1 MDDTGHAMVRG
12 RCSALA
18 RRGVCAKP
26 SFCTPGAAIIRRVS
40 GDRTCAYC
48 GAPLGARDR
57 VCYRCQRAAS
67 GAAVPPFPGDGA
79 RAGRLARAAGVRE
92 RGTLP
97 PAGPRP
103 AGASPAEDGPGRRPG
118 PDQPIQFEVIWG
130 RDRRTYTMPASGA
143 TIGSTAE
150 SDIVI
155 PATFLSPL
163 HAYVSWRGDAWQ
175 VDSLSAGGSVLLR
188 GKAVRSGS
196 VAPGDVFRL
205 ADGVGNFVTV
215 NMPRTGRAR
224 PREGALRGPL
234 PGRDES
240 YLIGTD
246 ASCRIRLDHPL
257 VQPRHVAVRRDRAG
271 TLWMQDRGTAA
282 GTYVNGQRLRGN
294 GRLAVGDIIQLGP
307 FSARVGPHAL
317 EPLEQVAGVDISVRD
332 ARVDAPAARQGRPRT
347 LLNNVS
353 LRLQPASMTAVA
365 GPSGAGKTT
374 LMRALSG
381 QLPAARG
388 TVEYNGVDLGR
399 CRQAFAALMGYVPQ
413 DDVVHADL
421 TVTEALGYQA
431 RLRLGR
437 GSSADMREAR
447 VADVLGLMGLTA
459 QRAQLVK
466 TLSGGQ
472 RKRVSIACELLS
484 EPQVIFLDEP
494 TSGLDP
500 GLDKRMMLLLRLLAD
515 QGRTVVLTTHA
526 IAHVDVCDTLVLV
539 GPGGHVIYAGAPEE
553 ALDWFGVES
562 LGDVFSLVDSVEAAA
577 RAADRVRQR
586 QRAHPDAQTPASHPL
601 AGGALT
607 APAALPRPTA
617 AARPGPPAR
626 GAVASLGGARP
637 PIGSPAWRSALA
649 DQGKIFAGR
658 YVRLLGRDR
667 TALAFS
673 LLQGVA
679 VAVLTALVAPKPF
692 SWTLQGNAPTFV
704 FGCAAVWFGMIGAV
718 RELVKER
725 TIWRREYLAGGN
737 LPAYLASKVL
747 VLGALAA
754 VQSLT
759 LTVVLALTLGLPAS
773 SPVGGPF
780 AGVFIS
786 LWLANLC
793 GMSVGLLVSVTSSSA
808 DRAMSLVPYLLITQ
822 LVLCGVLFKL
832 GAMTFTSWI
841 MPARWAVSALGG
853 IAGLSAA
860 RLHQSSGLYP
870 HSALG
875 LLSDWLMLVILA
887 AVGIALTAWSLQRQ
901 GDSWGVGAE
910 PSGRPGFPALLAR
923 RTAAARPS
931 LGDRGA

>member
-1 MDDTGHAMVRG
+1 MFGLWEAASV
-12 RCSALA
+12 S
-18 RRGVCAKP
+18 AKP
-26 SFCTPGAAIIRRVS
+26 PFRMAGAAIIRRMN

-57 VCYRCQRAAS
+57 VCYRCQRAA
-67 GAAVPPFPGDGA
+67 GPPAVPPFPGDGVP
-79 RAGRLARAAGVRE
+79 AGRLARTAGVRGT
-92 RGTLP
+92 GTLP

-103 AGASPAEDGPGRRPG
+103 AGVPAAEDGPARRPG
-118 PDQPIQFEVIWG
+118 PDQAIQFEVIWG
-130 RDRRTYTMPASGA
+130 RDRRTYTMPVTGA

-155 PATFLSPL
+155 PATFLSPR
-163 HAYVSWRGDAWQ
+163 HAYLGWRGDAWQ
-175 VDSLSAGGSVLLR
+175 VESLSAGGSVLLH
-188 GKAVRSGS
+188 GKPVRSGS
-196 VAPGDVFRL
+196 VAPGEVFRL

-215 NMPRTGRAR
+215 NMPRMGRAR

-234 PGRDES
+234 PGPDES

-246 ASCRIRLDHPL
+246 ASCRIRLGHPL

-271 TLWMQDRGTAA
+271 ALWMQDRGTAA

-294 GRLAVGDIIQLGP
+294 GRLAVGDVIQLGP

-332 ARVDAPAARQGRPRT
+332 ARVDAPASSPGRPRT

-353 LRLQPASMTAVA
+353 LRLRPASMTAVA

-381 QLPAARG
+381 QLPTARG
-388 TVEYNGVDLGR
+388 AVEYNGVDLGR

-437 GSSADMREAR
+437 GSSADVREAR

-459 QRAQLVK
+459 QRTQLVK

-539 GPGGHVIYAGAPEE
+539 GPGGHVIYAGAPEA
-553 ALDWFGVES
+553 ALDWFGVQS
-562 LGDVFSLVDSVEAAA
+562 LGDVFSLVESAEVAA

-586 QRAHPDAQTPASHPL
+586 QRAQPGAQTPAPVPPAPFPP
-601 AGGALT
+601 AGNG
-607 APAALPRPTA
+607 PATPAIPPRPASGT
-617 AARPGPPAR
+617 RPGPPAR
-626 GAVASLGGARP
+626 GAGASLGGARP
-637 PIGSPAWRSALA
+637 PIGSPAWRSAVA
-649 DQGKIFAGR
+649 DQGKIFAAR

-725 TIWRREYLAGGN
+725 AIWRREYLAGGN

-808 DRAMSLVPYLLITQ
+808 DRAMSIVPYLLITQ

-832 GAMTFTSWI
+832 GAMTFTSWL

-875 LLSDWLMLVILA
+875 LLSNWLMLVILA

-901 GDSWGVGAE
+901 GETWGVGAE
-910 PSGRPGFPALLAR
+910 PSGRSGLPARLAR
-923 RTAAARPS
+923 RAATARPS